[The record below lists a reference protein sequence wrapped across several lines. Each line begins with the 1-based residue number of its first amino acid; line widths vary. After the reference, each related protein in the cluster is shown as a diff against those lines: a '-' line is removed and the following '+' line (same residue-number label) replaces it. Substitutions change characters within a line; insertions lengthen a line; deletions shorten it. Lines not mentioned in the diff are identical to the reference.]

1 MNLAAENGYIDIL
14 EWWRN
19 SGLELKYSKHKINV
33 CFDYVRKKHR
43 TKLRTNWKNSGLL

>member
-1 MNLAAENGYIDIL
+1 
-14 EWWRN
+14 
-19 SGLELKYSKHKINV
+19 V